1 MLSELLP
8 LIEEGDFLLNI
19 VKREKDKKIN
29 SIKKKSE
36 YSFGFFINYNIIF
49 YKINKIKYI
58 DKIE

>member
-29 SIKKKSE
+29 SIKKNPNIVSD
-36 YSFGFFINYNIIF
+36 FFI
-49 YKINKIKYI
+49 KSIKYI